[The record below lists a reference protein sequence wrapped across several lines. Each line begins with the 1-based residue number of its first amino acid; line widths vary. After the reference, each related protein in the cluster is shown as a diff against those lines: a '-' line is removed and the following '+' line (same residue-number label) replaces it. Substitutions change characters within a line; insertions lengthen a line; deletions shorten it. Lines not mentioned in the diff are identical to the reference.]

1 MSTRL
6 SRGWWVAAVLV
17 AAPSFAEGN
26 SAAESVAATDPQ
38 VELGGRLYKTQTCI
52 ACHSLDGSA
61 RAAPSFVGLFGKQEK
76 LTNGQVIQVDDAY
89 LRESILNP
97 GAKVTT
103 GFLPTMPPFK
113 GRLTDAEIDALI
125 AFIKSIR

>member
-1 MSTRL
+1 MRS
-6 SRGWWVAAVLV
+6 SRRNNGWWVAALLV
-17 AAPSFAEGN
+17 AGAS
-26 SAAESVAATDPQ
+26 SASTESE
-38 VELGGRLYKTQTCI
+38 VELGSRLYTERTCV

-61 RAAPSFVGLFGKQEK
+61 RAAPSFAGLFGKQVK
-76 LTNGQVIQVDDAY
+76 LTNGKMIEVDEAH

-97 GAKVTT
+97 GAKVTA

-125 AFIKSIR
+125 AFIKSVR